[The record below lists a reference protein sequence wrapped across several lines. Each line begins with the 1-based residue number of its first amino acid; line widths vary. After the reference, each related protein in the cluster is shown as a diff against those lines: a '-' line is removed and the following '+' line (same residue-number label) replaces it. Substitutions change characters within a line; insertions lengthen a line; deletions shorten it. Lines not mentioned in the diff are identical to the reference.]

1 MASPKGIS
9 AVLKNY
15 TANKLLD
22 IVNDES
28 QPKRLR
34 AAAEKELSTR
44 SMRQDMPPKRMGK
57 GGVTVLSI
65 GIGKMPKK
73 KLNAMGNGK
82 AKMSSGGMAYGKA
95 HMYVGGGEV
104 KMNPGLKA
112 LKESGPKGREAYKKI
127 TGQNA

>member
-44 SMRQDMPPKRMGK
+44 SMRQDMPPKRMEK
-57 GGVTVLSI
+57 GGVTVVSI
-65 GIGKMPKK
+65 GIGKMKK
-73 KLNAMGNGK
+73 KDATKLGK
-82 AKMSSGGMAYGKA
+82 GKTKMKSGGMAYGKP
-95 HMYVGGGEV
+95 HMYLAGGGV
-104 KMNPGLKA
+104 TMNPGLKA
-112 LKESGPKGREAYKKI
+112 LKKASPEAFNKI
-127 TGQNA
+127 TKNA